1 MKKLIS
7 ILGSTGSVGLSTLDI
22 ISKKKNYFRP
32 FIFSAD
38 RNYKVICDQIRK
50 FKPIYFVIN
59 NKDTF
64 DKVSKNFKNYK
75 VKILNN
81 YNNINSKISSSI
93 TISAIP
99 GLAGLEPILKSM
111 KYSKKILLANKEAI
125 ICGWDLIKKKAR
137 QNKTKVVPVDS
148 EHYSIMKLIE
158 NHNINSIKKIYIT
171 ASGGPFLNFTTQQLR
186 KVKPTQALKHP
197 KWKMGKKI
205 SIDSSNLMNKIFELV
220 EAQKIFN
227 IPFHKIDILIH
238 PNSLVHAIL
247 DLKNGIKKFIYHET
261 SMKIPL
267 ANAIFDGELNI
278 NNFLKEK
285 KIFVFQN
292 LIFEKV
298 DKKIFP
304 NIVLKN
310 KINQF
315 PASAIIINA
324 SNEVLVEQ
332 FLKKKIAFLDINKII
347 MAILKDG
354 NFKKY
359 AIKKPNT
366 IKQIYQINNWAR
378 SLTINKIKTLCT
390 KP

>member
-7 ILGSTGSVGLSTLDI
+7 ILGSTGSVGLSTLEI
-22 ISKKKNYFRP
+22 ISKKKNFFKP
-32 FIFSAD
+32 FIFSANK
-38 RNYKVICDQIRK
+38 NYKLICNQINK
-50 FKPIYFVIN
+50 FKPTYFVIN
-59 NKDTF
+59 DKKTFNQVSNK
-64 DKVSKNFKNYK
+64 FKNKK
-75 VKILNN
+75 VKILND
-81 YNNINSKISSSI
+81 YDNINSNISSCI

-111 KYSKKILLANKEAI
+111 KFSKKILLANKEAI
-125 ICGWDLIKKKAR
+125 ICGWDLIKKKAS
-137 QNKTKVVPVDS
+137 QNKTKIVPVDS
-148 EHYSIMKLIE
+148 EHYSILKLIE
-158 NHNINSIKKIYIT
+158 NQKIDSIKKIYIT
-171 ASGGPFLNFTTQQLR
+171 ASGGPFLNFKPHQLK
-186 KVKPTQALKHP
+186 KVKLNQALRHP

-205 SIDSSNLMNKIFELV
+205 TIDSSNLMNKIFEIV

-227 IPFHKIDILIH
+227 IPFHKIDIIIH

-278 NNFLKEK
+278 NNFFKEK
-285 KIFVFQN
+285 KTFGFEN

-298 DKKIFP
+298 NKKIFP
-304 NIVLKN
+304 NIMLKN

-324 SNEVLVEQ
+324 SNEVLVEH
-332 FLKKKIAFLDINKII
+332 FLEKKIAFLDINKII
-347 MAILKDG
+347 MTILKDG

-359 AIKKPNT
+359 AVKKPNS
-366 IKQIYQINNWAR
+366 IKQIYQINNWAK
-378 SLTINKIKTLCT
+378 SVTIKKIKNLCT
-390 KP
+390 NF

>member
-7 ILGSTGSVGLSTLDI
+7 ILGSTGSVGLSTLEI
-22 ISKKKNYFRP
+22 ISKKKNFFKP
-32 FIFSAD
+32 FLFSANK
-38 RNYKVICDQIRK
+38 NYKLICNQINK
-50 FKPIYFVIN
+50 FKPTYFVIN
-59 NKDTF
+59 DKKTFNQVSNK
-64 DKVSKNFKNYK
+64 FKNKK
-75 VKILNN
+75 VKILND
-81 YNNINSKISSSI
+81 YDNINSNISSCI

-111 KYSKKILLANKEAI
+111 KFSKKILLANKEAI
-125 ICGWDLIKKKAR
+125 ICGWDLIKKKAS
-137 QNKTKVVPVDS
+137 QNKTKIVPVDS
-148 EHYSIMKLIE
+148 EHYSILKLIE
-158 NHNINSIKKIYIT
+158 NQKIDSIKKIYIT
-171 ASGGPFLNFTTQQLR
+171 ASGGPFLNFKPHQLK
-186 KVKPTQALKHP
+186 KVKLNQALRHP

-205 SIDSSNLMNKIFELV
+205 TIDSSNLMNKIFEIV

-227 IPFHKIDILIH
+227 IPFHKIDIIIH

-278 NNFLKEK
+278 NNFFKEK
-285 KIFVFQN
+285 KTFGFEN

-298 DKKIFP
+298 NKKIFP
-304 NIVLKN
+304 NIMLKN

-324 SNEVLVEQ
+324 SNEVLVEH
-332 FLKKKIAFLDINKII
+332 FLEKKIAFLDINKII
-347 MAILKDG
+347 MTILKDG

-359 AIKKPNT
+359 AVKKPNS
-366 IKQIYQINNWAR
+366 IKQIYQINNWAK
-378 SLTINKIKTLCT
+378 SVTIKKIKNLCT
-390 KP
+390 NF